1 MCSCQ
6 SIEASKVKPE
16 YFTVLDSFK
25 SLPNVNKKSPCDL
38 ARRFLEPKSI
48 TLVLPQLT
56 SKRFKENRSPTALR
70 SSCRADR
77 IVWMFL
83 SAKNRAVSSA
93 YKNIL
98 QQCTTLGKS
107 FIIDDMINLISFS
120 ACPDYC
126 VCPSV
131 SDNSVEC
138 RRANLTS
145 IPSGT
150 LRGFT
155 GLYVVS
161 LVFVFLLPLLEIH
174 LHSHV
179 QNNLCAIATA
189 HENNDNEDVR
199 GWPIPSRWQARK
211 PTTCIILKHK
221 ISNPILFFTGISQKI
236 TSRT

>member
-1 MCSCQ
+1 
-6 SIEASKVKPE
+6 
-16 YFTVLDSFK
+16 
-25 SLPNVNKKSPCDL
+25 
-38 ARRFLEPKSI
+38 
-48 TLVLPQLT
+48 
-56 SKRFKENRSPTALR
+56 
-70 SSCRADR
+70 
-77 IVWMFL
+77 MFL
-83 SAKNRAVSSA
+83 SAKNREVSSA
-93 YKNIL
+93 YKTIL
-98 QQCTTLGKS
+98 QQCTPLGKS
-107 FIIDDMINLISFS
+107 FIIDDMIPLIFFS
-120 ACPDYC
+120 ACPDFC
-126 VCPSV
+126 VCPSL
-131 SDNSVEC
+131 SDNLVEC

-150 LRGFT
+150 LRAFT